1 MEIFGLKCSACGVGQ
16 LKTVN
21 FTNGT
26 IHTICLGCG
35 YESRPNPKQ
44 FKANNQVFSRFANK
58 SVEVQYSRQASKSG
72 TFPKADNNVISAG
85 LRKCK

>member
-1 MEIFGLKCSACGVGQ
+1 MEVFGLKCSACGVGQ
-16 LKTVN
+16 LKTLN

-26 IHTICLGCG
+26 IHTICNNCG

-44 FKANNQVFSRFANK
+44 LKHNNQVFSRFANK
-58 SVEVQYSRQASKSG
+58 SVEVQYSRSTAKSG
-72 TFPKADNNVISAG
+72 TYPKTDNNIVSSG